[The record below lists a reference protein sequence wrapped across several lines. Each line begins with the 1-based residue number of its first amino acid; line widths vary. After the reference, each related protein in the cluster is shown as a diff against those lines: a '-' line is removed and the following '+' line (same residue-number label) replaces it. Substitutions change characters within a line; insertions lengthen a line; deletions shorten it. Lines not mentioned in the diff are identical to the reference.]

1 MAEPHGQLAR
11 ALAGFVLLALLV
23 GCLLVAGTTSD
34 ELLESESPDQMDVRQ
49 DRAAYVG
56 EQVVIG
62 GFVVETDPVVVAT
75 LASGHGRFTLVDVDE
90 RILDADE
97 PLEVNDRVNAFGYL
111 EDESTLVVE
120 RAVTREPA
128 DAGYLYGV
136 SMVGGLWIVGR
147 LIRQWRLD
155 PAAIAFVPRGASE
168 RASASDDC
176 PSDSDQQ
183 HEQTARPAED
193 DGDHRG

>member
-1 MAEPHGQLAR
+1 MAELHGQPGR
-11 ALAGFVLLALLV
+11 VLAGLVLLALLV

-75 LASGHGRFTLVDVDE
+75 LASGHGRFTLVDVDD
-90 RILDADE
+90 RVLDADE
-97 PLEVNDRVNAFGYL
+97 PLEVNDRVNAFGRL

-120 RAVTREPA
+120 RAVTRKSS
-128 DAGYLYGV
+128 DNGYLYSV
-136 SMVGGLWIVGR
+136 SVVGGLWIVGR
-147 LIRQWRLD
+147 LVRQWRFD
-155 PAAIAFVPRGASE
+155 PAAIAFVPRGNS
-168 RASASDDC
+168 SDAQS
-176 PSDSDQQ
+176 SDGHHE
-183 HEQTARPAED
+183 HEQTARLVGD

>member
-1 MAEPHGQLAR
+1 MAELHGQLGR
-11 ALAGFVLLALLV
+11 VLAGLVLLALLV
-23 GCLLVAGTTSD
+23 GCLLVAGSMSD
-34 ELLESESPDQMDVRQ
+34 ELLESEHPNQMDVRQ

-75 LASGHGRFTLVDVDE
+75 LASGHGRFTLVDVDD
-90 RILDADE
+90 RMIDGDE
-97 PLEVNDRVNAFGYL
+97 PLEVNDRVNAFGRL

-120 RAVTREPA
+120 RAVTRESA

-147 LIRQWRLD
+147 LVQQWRFD
-155 PAAIAFVPRGASE
+155 PTTVAFVPR
-168 RASASDDC
+168 RSASDSR
-176 PSDSDQQ
+176 PSDGRSSDV
-183 HEQTARPAED
+183 HHAHNTGD